1 MSVSDPLRVRVG
13 PRSSLAPERALTA
26 RISNDHDGTPREVIV
41 VLDDSGAL
49 RAYVNRCKHL
59 PIPIDGGSRRF
70 FDDEGR
76 HLMCGTHGAL
86 FRRADGY
93 CIEGPCRGRSLDRVE
108 IEVDESGTIWA
119 LG

>member
-1 MSVSDPLRVRVG
+1 MSARFRIGARAELGRD
-13 PRSSLAPERALTA
+13 RALVA
-26 RISNDHDGTPREVIV
+26 RISDDHDGTPREALV
-41 VLDDSGAL
+41 VLDDDGEI

-70 FDDEGR
+70 FDDDRR

-93 CIEGPCRGRSLDRVE
+93 CVAGPCRGRSLEALPFELD
-108 IEVDESGTIWA
+108 DTGTIWIVV
-119 LG
+119 

>member
-1 MSVSDPLRVRVG
+1 MSDPLRVRVG
-13 PRSSLAPERALTA
+13 PRSSLGPERVLTA

-41 VLDDSGAL
+41 LLDDTGGL

-70 FDDEGR
+70 FDDDGR

-86 FRRADGY
+86 FRRVDGY
-93 CIEGPCRGRSLDRVE
+93 CIEGPCRGRALDRVE